1 MVVLSC
7 SSVRAGA
14 ANGVRDGVVAD
25 ADADA
30 DVDLGDLGL
39 GRLEDGGLAAA
50 DLVNVDRLERAGRW
64 GDGEDDVGGDT
75 SCCCCSRWWSV

>member
-7 SSVRAGA
+7 FSVRAGA

-39 GRLEDGGLAAA
+39 GRLEDGGLVAA

-75 SCCCCSRWWSV
+75 SCCCRSWCWW